1 MRTEETTHSE
11 SEAAPAGKDHPE
23 HAKDKVTV
31 TVDTL
36 PKEIHRGSY
45 VVAELK
51 AVLEVD
57 PTRLLNIVID
67 GELKPLDDTQRIT
80 IKGDEVF
87 VSQVRQGGS
96 S

>member
-1 MRTEETTHSE
+1 MITEETKRNE
-11 SEAAPAGKDHPE
+11 SRGE
-23 HAKDKVTV
+23 HHDQGKDKVLV
-31 TVDTL
+31 TIDGTEK
-36 PKEIHRGSY
+36 PIHRGSY
-45 VVAELK
+45 LVAELK
-51 AVLEVD
+51 AALEVD

-80 IKGDEVF
+80 IKGGEVF